1 MSFHGKEPDSL
12 REEKGE
18 YKHVFFYVSHDCL
31 RAFPFLELLNYF
43 AFQITAAIHSFLQGT
58 PGTWMH

>member
-1 MSFHGKEPDSL
+1 MGRSL
-12 REEKGE
+12 IHLGRKRENISMF
-18 YKHVFFYVSHDCL
+18 FFYVSHDCL
-31 RAFPFLELLNYF
+31 RAFPFLELLNDF